1 MGVLR
6 RLPCQQRGTIGNGG
20 TAIAGIRSV
29 TGDLFH
35 PGPRPV
41 EKSTAFCSSV
51 SVRPILECT
60 RESRPNPHSKPAEP
74 AGRVAPAQNQKEVPR
89 GGSAGWRPEPKR
101 SRVGAKRSCR
111 AQRQGCERPGS
122 GSLPPRKYPRGSRVF
137 SNSSPIVLSKGAR
150 NSDPRS
156 RVKSLEV

>member
-1 MGVLR
+1 M
-6 RLPCQQRGTIGNGG
+6 TIW
-20 TAIAGIRSV
+20 
-29 TGDLFH
+29 
-35 PGPRPV
+35 
-41 EKSTAFCSSV
+41 SSDVACVCV
-51 SVRPILECT
+51 SVRPILECKRESRPNTHSKPAEPAGTTGTRVRPILEDT

-111 AQRQGCERPGS
+111 AQRQGLARDAQKRPGS

>member
-1 MGVLR
+1 MGAKAGGKIDSVLFV
-6 RLPCQQRGTIGNGG
+6 CVCV
-20 TAIAGIRSV
+20 SV
-29 TGDLFH
+29 
-35 PGPRPV
+35 
-41 EKSTAFCSSV
+41 CV
-51 SVRPILECT
+51 SVRPILECK
-60 RESRPNPHSKPAEP
+60 RESRPNTHSKPAEP